1 MLPRERA
8 FLLLDRTA
16 SNRCTWVTAPA
27 GAGKTMLAASW
38 VESRQ
43 IDCLWLTLDAGDTD
57 PATLFHYLQLAAPRR
72 AGQEQPQWPTLTPE
86 FLPGLDVFARR
97 FFEQLLSLYDAP
109 FVVVLDNCHEVPE
122 VALLFSPILGALFD
136 SLPAHAQLLLLSRS
150 PMPGAL
156 ARWRIHPAF
165 RELGADDL
173 RFTDQEAIEL
183 AARVAPAL
191 LAVALQC
198 NQWAKGWAAG
208 LKLLLSAAPGA
219 VGAIQAAPD
228 YRQPLQT
235 LFDYFAQEVLQRSPQ
250 PQVLLVGSVLT
261 EMDAETLAALT
272 GDAGAG
278 GLLERLYEER
288 LFIERRSL
296 PAGFSYQLHP
306 LFREFLRAGLMR
318 QIGVEALRALKSQ
331 AARVL
336 QARGQQE
343 AATLLALEGDDPTLL
358 TQLIRAQAPLLMAQG
373 RLGTLE
379 QWLQCVPESVRRRDA
394 WLQYWLG
401 VTCAVRD
408 PVWAR
413 AHLERVYQQFRDT
426 DEPLGAWLTAAMQI
440 SIHFASW
447 GSAPEE
453 LERWI
458 REFEGLRAQNGG
470 SIPQSIEVPVI
481 AQFYNLVG
489 FHPEHPL
496 SRYLIERSRVLAPTL
511 SDSGPRYGLGALAI
525 GPLVWQGDEA
535 AAWIL
540 IRQLQLPADNAA
552 TSLGIIAF
560 EIWHGVLLWIGS
572 NHRRSF
578 EVLSAARE
586 RGRNSGL
593 TILDWNCTSL
603 LVLCCLSAGEVAR
616 ADQLLQ
622 EAIASLSAAQIN
634 ALQLSKAVQA
644 LVHGLMGRATAAAA
658 LARETLD
665 DRRLIQAPSSAALE
679 RTLLAAALLEAGAL
693 EETCR
698 CAAEARE
705 LASLLP
711 SDRWRF
717 DAQMLWAAAELA
729 RGDESAALDLLRR
742 ALAVAARRDFG
753 GGVSL
758 FNAARATRLLGLA
771 LRHGIET
778 TYVQRLIRQRRLATP
793 PEIDLALL
801 WPVRLRI
808 RALGGFSITL
818 DGQPLQRAQRLA
830 RKPLEVL
837 QALIGLG
844 PSEVTLQALGAAL
857 WPELDGD
864 GAHNACHVALHRLR
878 RVLGDDEVIRVEH
891 GLVVLDA
898 SDTWIDVESFRQLI
912 GRLRAAMASPISSR
926 ALAERWTA
934 ELVSSY
940 PGHFLP
946 AEQRAWA
953 AGVREQLRSRFVR
966 ATTALSA
973 TLERLGA
980 MEAAVELYRHAI
992 DLDPHSESFHRGL
1005 MRAHLAMGHKAD
1017 ALEAFERC
1025 RRQLAAGL
1033 SVEPSPETLWLHRH
1047 IRDT

>member
-1 MLPRERA
+1 M
-8 FLLLDRTA
+8 
-16 SNRCTWVTAPA
+16 
-27 GAGKTMLAASW
+27 
-38 VESRQ
+38 
-43 IDCLWLTLDAGDTD
+43 
-57 PATLFHYLQLAAPRR
+57 
-72 AGQEQPQWPTLTPE
+72 
-86 FLPGLDVFARR
+86 
-97 FFEQLLSLYDAP
+97 
-109 FVVVLDNCHEVPE
+109 
-122 VALLFSPILGALFD
+122 
-136 SLPAHAQLLLLSRS
+136 
-150 PMPGAL
+150 
-156 ARWRIHPAF
+156 
-165 RELGADDL
+165 
-173 RFTDQEAIEL
+173 
-183 AARVAPAL
+183 
-191 LAVALQC
+191 
-198 NQWAKGWAAG
+198 
-208 LKLLLSAAPGA
+208 
-219 VGAIQAAPD
+219 
-228 YRQPLQT
+228 
-235 LFDYFAQEVLQRSPQ
+235 
-250 PQVLLVGSVLT
+250 
-261 EMDAETLAALT
+261 
-272 GDAGAG
+272 
-278 GLLERLYEER
+278 
-288 LFIERRSL
+288 
-296 PAGFSYQLHP
+296 
-306 LFREFLRAGLMR
+306 
-318 QIGVEALRALKSQ
+318 
-331 AARVL
+331 
-336 QARGQQE
+336 
-343 AATLLALEGDDPTLL
+343 LEGDDPALQ
-358 TQLIRAQAPLLMAQG
+358 TQLIRAQAPQLMAQG

-379 QWLQCVPESVRRRDA
+379 QWLQRVPESVRQRDA

-401 VTCAVRD
+401 VTCAARD

-426 DEPLGAWLTAAMQI
+426 NEPLGAWLTAAMQI

-447 GSAPEE
+447 GSAPED

-458 REFEGLRAQNGG
+458 REFESLRAQNGG

-489 FHPEHPL
+489 FYPEHPL
-496 SRYLIERSRVLAPTL
+496 SRHLIERSRVLAPTL
-511 SDSGPRYGLGALAI
+511 SDCGSRYGLGALAI

-535 AAWIL
+535 SAWIL
-540 IRQLQLPADNAA
+540 IRQLQQLPADKAPP
-552 TSLGIIAF
+552 SLGIIAF
-560 EIWHGVLLWIGS
+560 EIWHGVLLWVGS
-572 NHRRSF
+572 DHARSF

-603 LVLCCLSAGEVAR
+603 LVLCCLSAGDVAR

-644 LVHGLMGRATAAAA
+644 LVHGLLGRAAAAAA

-665 DRRLIQAPSSAALE
+665 DRRLMQAPSSAALE
-679 RTLLAAALLEAGAL
+679 RTVLAAALLEAGAL

-705 LASLLP
+705 LASRLP

-717 DAQMLWAAAELA
+717 DAEMLWAAAELA
-729 RGDESAALDLLRR
+729 RGAESAALDLLRL

-753 GGVSL
+753 GGLSL
-758 FNAARATRLLGLA
+758 FNAARTTRLLGFA

-778 TYVQRLIRQRRLATP
+778 TYVQRLIRRRRLATP

-844 PSEVTLQALGAAL
+844 PNEVTLQTLGAAL

-891 GLVVLDA
+891 GLVVLD
-898 SDTWIDVESFRQLI
+898 SRDTWIDVESFRQLI
-912 GRLRAAMASPISSR
+912 GRLRAAIAGPIGSR
-926 ALAERWTA
+926 ALAEQWTA

-966 ATTALSA
+966 ATTALTV

-980 MEAAVELYRHAI
+980 MEAAIELYRHAI

-1005 MRAHLAMGHKAD
+1005 MRAHLAMGHKAE

-1025 RRQLAAGL
+1025 RQQLAAGL
-1033 SVEPSPETLWLHRH
+1033 NVEPSPETHWLYQH
-1047 IRDT
+1047 IRDA